1 MKTFHNLITLYI
13 FLLASPI
20 VLAQEIQE
28 LTKEQITSIDS
39 FVTTQMEAK
48 KIPGMVYAIS
58 YGDKMHIGKF
68 GYADIQNKGIV
79 QKETR
84 FLLASVTKQFTA
96 AAIVLLQQDGKL
108 NFSDPINKYLPESIP
123 AWDAITI
130 HHLLTHT
137 SGLPGQ
143 NSNNEY
149 QKPIGDKKDIL
160 MTGLTGDITK
170 NFRLNMIKSDTLS
183 FEPGSN
189 FDYSNTGYFL
199 LGVIIDQL
207 TGSYDNFLK
216 ERIFDVLDMK
226 STYIIDPFAVKEF
239 EARNYGLLDDE
250 LVNNRMFWDIEIPA
264 SYGIYST
271 GEDML
276 KWGLAL
282 DSNVLFTNESKKLMW
297 SPNQFKDGTPLYYGY
312 GWGLMLVDNKRII
325 RHSGVS
331 GTEIL
336 KLLDDKLTIVTLTNL
351 GAIPYYNGD
360 KKQTVNSWNLVDG
373 IATILGY
380 NSLPPRKEK

>member
-1 MKTFHNLITLYI
+1 MKTFHNLITLCI
-13 FLLASPI
+13 FLLVSPI
-20 VLAQEIQE
+20 LLAQEIQE

-39 FVTTQMEAK
+39 YVTTQMEAR
-48 KIPGMVYAIS
+48 KIPGMVYAIG
-58 YGDKMHIGKF
+58 YGNKMHIGKF
-68 GYADIQNKGIV
+68 GYADVQNKGIV

-96 AAIVLLQQDGKL
+96 AAIVLLQKDGKL
-108 NFSDPINKYLPESIP
+108 NFSDPINKYLPEPIP

-149 QKPIGDKKDIL
+149 QKPIGDKRDIL
-160 MTGLTGDITK
+160 MTGLRGDITK
-170 NFRLNMIKSDTLS
+170 KFRLNMIKSDTLS

-199 LGVIIDQL
+199 LGVIIDEL

-226 STYIIDPFAVKEF
+226 STYIIDPFAIKEF

-312 GWGLMLVDNKRII
+312 GWGLMQVDNKRII

-336 KLLDDKLTIVTLTNL
+336 KLLDDKVTIVTLTNL

-360 KKQTVNSWNLVDG
+360 RKQTVNSWNLVDG
-373 IATILGY
+373 IATIMGY

>member
-13 FLLASPI
+13 LLLVSPMFW
-20 VLAQEIQE
+20 AQEIQE

-39 FVTTQMEAK
+39 YVTTQMEER

-58 YGDKMHIGKF
+58 YGDKMNIGGF
-68 GYADIQNKGIV
+68 GYADVQNKGVV

-84 FLLASVTKQFTA
+84 FLLASITKQFTA

-108 NFSDPINKYLPESIP
+108 NFSDPINKYLPEPIP
-123 AWDAITI
+123 AWNAITI

-137 SGLPGQ
+137 SGLPGLK
-143 NSNNEY
+143 SNNEF
-149 QKPIGDKKDIL
+149 QNPIGDKRDIL
-160 MTGLTGDITK
+160 MTGLRGDITK

-183 FEPGSN
+183 FQPGSN
-189 FDYSNTGYFL
+189 FDYSNAGYFL
-199 LGVIIDQL
+199 LGVIIDEL
-207 TGSYDNFLK
+207 TGSYNNFLK
-216 ERIFDVLDMK
+216 ERIFDALDMK
-226 STYIIDPFAVKEF
+226 STYIIDPFEVKEL
-239 EARNYGLLDDE
+239 ESRNYALLDDE

-276 KWGLAL
+276 KWGMAL
-282 DSNVLFTNESKKLMW
+282 DSDVLFTNDSKKAMW
-297 SPNQFKDGTPLYYGY
+297 SPNQFNDGTSFYYGY
-312 GWGLMLVDNKRII
+312 GWGLMEVDNKRII
-325 RHSGVS
+325 RHSGVT

-336 KLLDDKLTIVTLTNL
+336 KLLDDQVTIVTLTNL
-351 GAIPYYNGD
+351 GGIPYYNGD
-360 KKQTVNSWNLVDG
+360 RKETVNSWNLVDG
-373 IATILGY
+373 IASILGY